1 MAVPFAL
8 AFFQQGGGG
17 EAAGNPL
24 LAFLPFIL
32 IALIFYFLI
41 MRPQSKR
48 QKEHKELVDSLQKGD
63 RVVTTG
69 GFHGTIRGVNEERD
83 VVVLEIANNVKV
95 EVSRGSVSRVVKE
108 G

>member
-1 MAVPFAL
+1 LAVPFLA
-8 AFFQQGGGG
+8 AFFQQGAG
-17 EAAGNPL
+17 EAAGGNPL

-48 QKEHKELVDSLQKGD
+48 QKEHKQMVEALQKGD
-63 RVVTTG
+63 RVVTAG
-69 GFHGTIRGVNEERD
+69 GFHGTIRGINDEKD
-83 VVVLEIANNVKV
+83 VVVLEIANNVKA
-95 EVSRGSVSRVVKE
+95 ELSRGSISRVVKE